1 MTMFRKQYKKDFD
14 SIIPDADYVD
24 NMVEGIIE
32 YPKRNR
38 FKKPTRLVAA
48 VVAICLLVGGGFLA
62 NHLTEPTFIMMAYAH
77 DNGDTGVNIEEN
89 TSVVLPFGKLS
100 RGERHSYVNETGEKM
115 YSYDVGFEDGGIS
128 IIGDNISSV
137 TYTSNRGELQYF
149 DSLLAKKMIDEK
161 KADNNK
167 PNSSEKVELIAFD
180 DSHLLMQSG
189 QKITKVF
196 QEELGT
202 KSFNVDW
209 IPWYAID
216 IVSEDRP
223 IDFADL
229 PADIITIKVSFTN
242 GKEISKQLQLTFNSD
257 GDLLAEVIIK

>member
-14 SIIPDADYVD
+14 SIIPDANYVD

-38 FKKPTRLVAA
+38 LKKPTRLVAA

-62 NHLTEPTFIMMAYAH
+62 KHLTEPTFIMMAYAH

-100 RGERHSYVNETGEKM
+100 RGERHSYVDETGKTI
-115 YSYDVGFEDGGIS
+115 YGYDAGFEHGGIS
-128 IIGDNISSV
+128 LVGKNISSV
-137 TYTSNRGELQYF
+137 TYTSKQGELQFF
-149 DSLLAKKMIDEK
+149 DTVLAQKLLNERKNDT
-161 KADNNK
+161 NTS
-167 PNSSEKVELIAFD
+167 NSDEKVELIAID
-180 DSHLLMQSG
+180 NSDLTQRG
-189 QKITKVF
+189 QKITRVF
-196 QEELGT
+196 QKELGT

-216 IVSEDRP
+216 MASEDKP
-223 IDFADL
+223 IDYADF
-229 PADIITIKVSFTN
+229 PADIINIEVSFTN
-242 GKEISKQLQLTFNSD
+242 GKKITKQVQLSFNSN